1 MAGETCPQARAHG
14 SADVRLLLRSYALVI
29 SAARFAEVM
38 AWGARLDFAG
48 HGVRCGFSKQKQCCC
63 LPMCF
68 NVPLLPLL
76 LHVRLMASTPR
87 SSCLGVPYAMEL
99 LKSSLSLVQARRGWD
114 PMHPGHVQVAR
125 CWHSPPQKSLFQE
138 HQTYFSLAMWV
149 LWVLCFLLRIL

>member
-14 SADVRLLLRSYALVI
+14 SADVRLLLRSYALLI
-29 SAARFAEVM
+29 SAARFA
-38 AWGARLDFAG
+38 AGGARLEFAG

-63 LPMCF
+63 FSLCF

-99 LKSSLSLVQARRGWD
+99 TAL
-114 PMHPGHVQVAR
+114 
-125 CWHSPPQKSLFQE
+125 
-138 HQTYFSLAMWV
+138 
-149 LWVLCFLLRIL
+149 